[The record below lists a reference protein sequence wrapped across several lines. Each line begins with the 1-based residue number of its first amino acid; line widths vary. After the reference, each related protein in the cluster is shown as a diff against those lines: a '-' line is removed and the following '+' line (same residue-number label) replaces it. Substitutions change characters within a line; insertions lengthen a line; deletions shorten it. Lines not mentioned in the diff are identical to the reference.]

1 MTPCKREKSNKV
13 KKVTVL
19 SLTRPTS
26 PPPQHGQ
33 KQLHTMNKTEN
44 TKIITIPLDESFEP
58 WGSLS
63 TQFKIYF
70 FRPSCI
76 LFKKKK
82 HPDTTS
88 SSGGYLN
95 TYVCVHYVH

>member
-1 MTPCKREKSNKV
+1 M
-13 KKVTVL
+13 TVL

-44 TKIITIPLDESFEP
+44 TKTITIPLDESFEP
-58 WGSLS
+58 LGSLS
-63 TQFKIYF
+63 TKIKISL

-76 LFKKKK
+76 PILKEKET
-82 HPDTTS
+82 P
-88 SSGGYLN
+88 
-95 TYVCVHYVH
+95 